1 MRILITGVTGFVGR
15 HLAAHA
21 LSEGA
26 EVYGLARSRSPVV
39 PGVRMLFGDLL
50 RPVSVRAA
58 VLKAK
63 PARIFHLAG
72 IAWLPL
78 CEEQLKKT
86 FATNVEGT
94 RHVLEAALSLGTR
107 PKVLVSGSAEE
118 YGRSSKRR
126 KLRENSPMH
135 PEIVYSR
142 SKMLQEL
149 LGFYYFS
156 QRRLPVVRA
165 RAFNHIGPGQS
176 ERYSASGFAK
186 QAAAIALGR
195 QEPEI
200 RVGNL
205 KAVRDYTD
213 VRDVVRAYWLLLEK
227 GKPGEA
233 YNVASGKGRRVEEIL
248 RFYLDNASV
257 TIKATV
263 DPTRLRRPDLPY
275 FIGDASKLRRA
286 TGWKPRIGFERT
298 LSDIFE
304 DWKEKLGN

>member
-26 EVYGLARSRSPVV
+26 EVYGLARSRSPIV

-50 RPVSVRAA
+50 RPASVRAA

-72 IAWLPL
+72 MAWLPL
-78 CEEQLKKT
+78 CEEQPKKT

-94 RHVLEAALSLGTR
+94 RHVLEAALSLRTR

-135 PEIVYSR
+135 PENVYSR

-176 ERYSASGFAK
+176 EHYSASGFAK

-233 YNVASGKGRRVEEIL
+233 YNVASGRGRRVEEIL
-248 RFYLDNASV
+248 RFYLDHASV

-263 DPTRLRRPDLPY
+263 DPARLRRLDLPY
-275 FIGDASKLRRA
+275 FVGDASKLRRA